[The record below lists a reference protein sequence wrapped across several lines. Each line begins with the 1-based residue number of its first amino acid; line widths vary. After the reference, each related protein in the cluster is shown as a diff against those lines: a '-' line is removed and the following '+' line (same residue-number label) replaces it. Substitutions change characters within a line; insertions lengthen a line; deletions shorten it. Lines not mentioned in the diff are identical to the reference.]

1 MNAALK
7 TNFEEYGKEQDIK
20 ADKRNESLKAEVK
33 GMVTHVVTN
42 VVTNVVTDVVTD
54 VMSRVIARLGIGNTI
69 TLHQASRTQQAA
81 VIDAVQ
87 LRAVNSNTGAE
98 RKKRKAVVG
107 AKNKREG
114 KKKAKTVTK
123 PTAAKKKPKVSV
135 YYESSLHSFSL

>member
-7 TNFEEYGKEQDIK
+7 TNFEEYGKKQDIKADIK

-33 GMVTHVVTN
+33 GIVTDVVSH
-42 VVTNVVTDVVTD
+42 VVTDVVTD
-54 VMSRVIARLGIGNTI
+54 VVSKVIARLGIGNTI

-98 RKKRKAVVG
+98 RKKKS
-107 AKNKREG
+107 AKG
-114 KKKAKTVTK
+114 KKTTD
-123 PTAAKKKPKVSV
+123 AATPAEPEVSV
-135 YYESSLHSFSL
+135 YFKTYLVAGFSIYD